1 MCDANW
7 FSIAWKSSLRGGN
20 ERKKKTVGFGIP
32 AERWMQM
39 SREVWESHYLSAWLA
54 GLLVGCYFHLFHGRL
69 CCSAIVAQLLLSPDW
84 YFFLSFSDTKLET
97 RFLIFSQSSTSFSLP
112 SGHNRSPQPKKN
124 VHKSEMCFQ
133 DDRYGSSI
141 SPGAYVRTAG
151 NNWTRRVTSRKRPDV
166 RIHDN
171 PAIGSTRLVKR
182 AIHILLDI
190 FSNNAQQGLH
200 NAPDV
205 SCALYN
211 QPSPF

>member
-84 YFFLSFSDTKLET
+84 FFFSFSDTKLET

-112 SGHNRSPQPKKN
+112 SGHNRSPQPKKKRTQERN
-124 VHKSEMCFQ
+124 VFPRWQ
-133 DDRYGSSI
+133 
-141 SPGAYVRTAG
+141 
-151 NNWTRRVTSRKRPDV
+151 V
-166 RIHDN
+166 RIVYLAGRICAHGRQQLDTQGDVTKEAGCAH
-171 PAIGSTRLVKR
+171 PRQSSDRLHEISQKSHSHIIGYFLK
-182 AIHILLDI
+182 
-190 FSNNAQQGLH
+190 
-200 NAPDV
+200 
-205 SCALYN
+205 
-211 QPSPF
+211 